1 MLLFQ
6 PDLAVQDNITKTSST
21 NLIMIQTVVKRDGR
35 VVGYNEEKIKSAIRK
50 AMLTTE
56 LGEDESLINKI
67 SVRVGLN
74 GRERMT
80 VEEIQDAVELELMN
94 SPRKEVAKR
103 YIAYR
108 DQRSIARRAKTRDM
122 FQEIIE
128 AKNNDITRENAN
140 MNTDSPAGMMMKFA
154 SETTKPF
161 VDDYLLTEEAREAV
175 RHGYIHIHDKDYYP
189 TKSLTCVQHPLD
201 VILKNGFVAGH
212 GESRPAKRIET
223 ASVIACISLETA
235 QNEMHGGQ
243 AIPAF
248 DFYLAPF
255 VRSTFIEE
263 VKNIEAL
270 DGCDLSHLYNIKL
283 KDFVAATL
291 DGLTGDERR
300 LQHAVNR
307 TVSRVHQAMEAFIHN
322 MNTIHSRG
330 GNQVVFSSINY
341 GTDTSAEGRCVI
353 RELLNSTY
361 EGVGNGATAIFPI
374 QIWKKKRGVSYLPDD
389 PNYDLYCLACK
400 VTARRFFPN
409 FVNLDATFNQHEKWS
424 ADDPER
430 YRYEVATMGCR
441 TRVFE
446 DRYGEK
452 TSIGRGNLSFTTI
465 NIVRLAIETMNI
477 RDYEERIDAFFKKL
491 DNILEIAA
499 RQLND
504 RFEFQRTALVRQF
517 PLLMSRLWVGS
528 SELKPDETIAPV
540 INHGTLG
547 IGFIGLAEC
556 LVALTGKHHG
566 ESEDSQRLGLRIVS
580 HMRSRANEFSERYN
594 HNYSI
599 LATPAEG
606 LSGKFTAKDRKSFG
620 IIEGITDKVYYTNS
634 NHVPVGYHCSPRHKA
649 EVEAPY
655 HELTRGGHIFYVEID
670 GDATHNP
677 EAISDIVDLMDRYN
691 IGYCSVNHNR
701 NRCMNCGYEDASDG
715 LDVCPEC
722 GSHNIDRLQR
732 ITGYLVGTT
741 DRWNNAKLA
750 ELNDRVVHK

>member
-1 MLLFQ
+1 
-6 PDLAVQDNITKTSST
+6 
-21 NLIMIQTVVKRDGR
+21 MIRTVVKRDGR
-35 VVGYNEEKIKSAIRK
+35 IVGYNEEKIKAAIRK

-56 LGEDESLINKI
+56 MGEDEPLISRIADRI
-67 SVRVGLN
+67 SMSGN
-74 GRERMT
+74 EQMS
-80 VEEIQDAVELELMN
+80 VEQIQDRVELELMK

-122 FQEIIE
+122 FLEIIE
-128 AKNNDITRENAN
+128 AKSNDITRENAN

-161 VDDYLLTEEAREAV
+161 VDDYLLSPQVREAV
-175 RHGYIHIHDKDYYP
+175 NNGYLHIHDKDYYP

-201 VILKNGFVAGH
+201 RILKYGFIAGH

-223 ASVIACISLETA
+223 ASIIGCISLETA

-255 VRSTFIEE
+255 VRSSFIEE
-263 VKNIEAL
+263 IKYLETL
-270 DGCDLSHLYNIKL
+270 TGKDLSHLYKAEL
-283 KDFVAATL
+283 KDYL
-291 DGLTGDERR
+291 SKELEGLEGEERL
-300 LQHAVNR
+300 LQHAVNQ
-307 TVSRVHQAMEAFIHN
+307 TVARVHQSMEAFIHN

-341 GTDTSAEGRCVI
+341 GTDTSAEGRCII
-353 RELLNSTY
+353 RELLNTTY

-374 QIWKKKRGVSYLPDD
+374 QIWKKKRGVSYLPED
-389 PNYDLYCLACK
+389 PNYDLYKLACK

-409 FVNLDATFNQHEKWS
+409 FVNLDATFNQHEKWR

-430 YRYEVATMGCR
+430 YKYEVATMGCR

-446 DRYGEK
+446 NRFGEK
-452 TSIGRGNLSFTTI
+452 TSIGRGNISFSTI
-465 NIVRLAIETMNI
+465 NIVRIAIECMSI
-477 RDYEERIDAFFKKL
+477 IDPEERVARFFQKL
-491 DNILEIAA
+491 DEVLEITA
-499 RQLND
+499 RQLCE
-504 RFEFQRTALVRQF
+504 RFDFQKTARAKQF
-517 PLLMSRLWVGS
+517 PLLMTRLWNGA
-528 SELKPDETIAPV
+528 EHLGPDDTIESV
-540 INHGTLG
+540 INQGTLG

-566 ESEDSQRLGLRIVS
+566 EDSESQKLGLRIVS
-580 HMRSRANEFSERYN
+580 HMRSRINDFSERYQ
-594 HNYSI
+594 HNFSV

-606 LSGKFTAKDRKSFG
+606 LSGKFTTRDRRSFG
-620 IIEGITDKVYYTNS
+620 VIPGVTDKIYYTNS
-634 NHVPVGYHCSPRHKA
+634 NHVPVYYKCSPRHKA
-649 EVEAPY
+649 QIEAPY
-655 HELTRGGHIFYVEID
+655 HELTGGGHIFYVEID

-677 EAISDIVDLMDRYN
+677 KAISDIVDLMDKYN

-701 NRCMNCGYEDASDG
+701 NRCMDCGYEDAQAG
-715 LDVCPEC
+715 LTECPVCH
-722 GSHNIDRLQR
+722 GHHIDNIQR

-750 ELNDRVVHK
+750 ELKDRVVHK

>member
-1 MLLFQ
+1 
-6 PDLAVQDNITKTSST
+6 
-21 NLIMIQTVVKRDGR
+21 MIHTVIKRDGR
-35 VVGYNEEKIKSAIRK
+35 IVGYNEEKIKAAIRK
-50 AMLTTE
+50 AMLQTE
-56 LGEDESLINKI
+56 MGEDEALIQKI
-67 SVRVGLN
+67 ADRIGVSGS
-74 GRERMT
+74 ERMT
-80 VEEIQDAVELELMN
+80 VEDIQDRVEVELMN

-122 FQEIIE
+122 FLEIIE

-161 VDDYLLTEEAREAV
+161 VDDYLLSSEARDAV
-175 RHGYIHIHDKDYYP
+175 RNGYLHIHDKDYYP

-201 VILKNGFVAGH
+201 RILQHGFCAGH

-223 ASVIACISLETA
+223 ASIISCISLETA

-255 VRSTFIEE
+255 VRSSYIEE
-263 VKNIEAL
+263 IQKMETVSGECLKEYYDGDVTDFIKKPL
-270 DGCDLSHLYNIKL
+270 DDLSGK
-283 KDFVAATL
+283 
-291 DGLTGDERR
+291 ERL
-300 LQHAVNR
+300 LQHAMNQ
-307 TVSRVHQAMEAFIHN
+307 TVDRVHQAMEAFIHN

-341 GTDTSAEGRCVI
+341 GTDISAEGRCVI

-374 QIWKKKRGVSYLPDD
+374 QIWKKKRGVSYLPEDR
-389 PNYDLYCLACK
+389 NYDLYKLACK

-409 FVNLDATFNQHEKWS
+409 FVNLDASFNQHDKWN

-430 YRYEVATMGCR
+430 YKYEVATMGCR

-446 DRYGEK
+446 NRYGEK
-452 TSIGRGNLSFTTI
+452 TSIGRGNLSFSTI
-465 NIVRLAIETMNI
+465 NIVRLAIECMVI
-477 RDYEERIDAFFKKL
+477 KDKAERIARFFSKL
-491 DNILEIAA
+491 DEVLDITA
-499 RQLND
+499 RQLCD
-504 RFEFQRTALVRQF
+504 RFDFQKTALVKQF
-517 PLLMSRLWVGS
+517 PLLMSRLWNGS
-528 SELKPDETIAPV
+528 DMLKPEQTIESV
-540 INHGTLG
+540 INQGTLG

-556 LVALTGKHHG
+556 LVALLGKHHG
-566 ESEDSQRLGLRIVS
+566 ESEEAQALGLKIVS
-580 HMRSRANEFSERYN
+580 HMRSRVNEYSEKYQHNFSV
-594 HNYSI
+594 

-606 LSGKFTAKDRKSFG
+606 LSGKFTSKDRKSFG
-620 IIEGITDKVYYTNS
+620 IIPGITDKIYYTNS
-634 NHVPVGYHCSPRHKA
+634 NHVPVYYNCSPQHKA
-649 EVEAPY
+649 QIEAPY
-655 HELTRGGHIFYVEID
+655 HELTGGGHIFYVEID

-677 EAISDIVDLMDRYN
+677 KAISDIVDLMDKYN
-691 IGYCSVNHNR
+691 MGYCSVNHNR
-701 NRCMNCGYEDASDG
+701 NRCMDCGHEDAKES
-715 LDVCPEC
+715 LEICPEC
-722 GSHNIDRLQR
+722 GGSNIDRLQR

-741 DRWNNAKLA
+741 DRWNNAKLS

>member
-1 MLLFQ
+1 
-6 PDLAVQDNITKTSST
+6 
-21 NLIMIQTVVKRDGR
+21 MIHTVVKRDGR
-35 VVGYNEEKIKSAIRK
+35 VVGYNEEKIKAAIRK

-56 LGEDESLINKI
+56 LGEDEALINKI
-67 SVRVGLN
+67 TDRIGYT

-80 VEEIQDAVELELMN
+80 VEEIQDLVEDELMR
-94 SPRKEVAKR
+94 SPRREVAKR

-122 FQEIIE
+122 FNEIIE

-161 VDDYLLTEEAREAV
+161 VDDYLLSPEARDAV
-175 RHGYIHIHDKDYYP
+175 RSGYIHIHDKDYYP

-201 VILKNGFVAGH
+201 RILSYGFIAGH

-223 ASVIACISLETA
+223 ASVIACISLETC

-255 VRSTFIEE
+255 VRSSFIEE
-263 VKNIEAL
+263 INNLAQLE
-270 DGCDLSHLYNIKL
+270 GRDLSHLHTVEL
-283 KDFVAATL
+283 KDFEKKPL
-291 DGLTGDERR
+291 DGLTGEARL

-341 GTDTSAEGRCVI
+341 GTDTSAEGRCII
-353 RELLNSTY
+353 RELLHSTY

-374 QIWKKKRGVSYLPDD
+374 QIWKKKRGVNYLEGD
-389 PNYDLYCLACK
+389 PNYDLYRLACK

-409 FVNLDATFNQHEKWS
+409 FVNLDATFNQHEKWR

-430 YRYEVATMGCR
+430 YKYEIATMGCR

-452 TSIGRGNLSFTTI
+452 TSIGRGNLSFTTV
-465 NIVRLAIETMNI
+465 NIVRIAIECMNI
-477 RDYEERIDAFFKKL
+477 RDKEERISAFFRKL
-491 DNILEIAA
+491 DDVLDIAA

-504 RFEFQRTALVRQF
+504 RFNFQKTALAKQF
-517 PLLMSRLWVGS
+517 PLLMSKLWTGGDQ
-528 SELKPDETIAPV
+528 LAPDDTIEPV

-556 LVALTGKHHG
+556 LVALVGKHHG
-566 ESEDSQRLGLRIVS
+566 ESEEAQALGLRIVS
-580 HMRSRANEFSERYN
+580 HMRSRANDYSEKFQ

-620 IIEGITDKVYYTNS
+620 ELPGITDKIYYTNS
-634 NHVPVGYHCSPRHKA
+634 NHVPVYYHCSPKHKA

-677 EAISDIVDLMDRYN
+677 EAIYDIVDLMDKNN

-701 NRCMNCGYEDASDG
+701 NRCMNCGYEDASEN
-715 LDVCPEC
+715 LTSCPHC
-722 GSHNIDRLQR
+722 GSRAIDRLQR

>member
-1 MLLFQ
+1 
-6 PDLAVQDNITKTSST
+6 
-21 NLIMIQTVVKRDGR
+21 MIHTVIKRDGR
-35 VVGYNEEKIKSAIRK
+35 VVGYNEEKIKAAIRK
-50 AMLTTE
+50 AMLQTE
-56 LGEDESLINKI
+56 MGEDEALIQKI
-67 SVRVGLN
+67 VDRIGVQGS
-74 GRERMT
+74 ERMT
-80 VEEIQDAVELELMN
+80 VEEIQDRVELELMN

-122 FQEIIE
+122 FLEIIE

-161 VDDYLLTEEAREAV
+161 VDDYLLSAEARDAV
-175 RHGYIHIHDKDYYP
+175 RNGYLHIHDKDYYP

-201 VILKNGFVAGH
+201 RILRNGFIAGH

-223 ASVIACISLETA
+223 ASIIACISLETA

-255 VRSTFIEE
+255 VRSSYIEE
-263 VKNIEAL
+263 IKKAEAL
-270 DGCDLSHLYNIKL
+270 SGENLSAFYDAEIDDYVKRP
-283 KDFVAATL
+283 L
-291 DGLTGDERR
+291 DGLSGQERL
-300 LQHAVNR
+300 LQHAMNM
-307 TVSRVHQAMEAFIHN
+307 TVDRVHQSMEAFIHN

-374 QIWKKKRGVSYLPDD
+374 QIWKKKRGVSYLPTDR
-389 PNYDLYCLACK
+389 NYDLYRLACK

-409 FVNLDATFNQHEKWS
+409 FVNLDATFNQHEKWNAS
-424 ADDPER
+424 DPER
-430 YRYEVATMGCR
+430 YKYEVATMGCR

-446 DRYGEK
+446 NRYGEK
-452 TSIGRGNLSFTTI
+452 TSIGRGNLSFSTI
-465 NIVRLAIETMNI
+465 NIVRIAIECMMI
-477 RDYEERIDAFFKKL
+477 KDEKERIERFFAKL
-491 DNILEIAA
+491 DSVLDITA
-499 RQLND
+499 RQLCD
-504 RFEFQRTALVRQF
+504 RFDFQKTALAKQF
-517 PLLMSRLWVGS
+517 PLVMSRLWTGS
-528 SELKPDETIAPV
+528 DTLRPDQTIESV
-540 INHGTLG
+540 INQGTLG

-566 ESEDSQRLGLRIVS
+566 ESAESQALGLRIIS
-580 HMRSRANEFSERYN
+580 HMRSRANEYSETYH
-594 HNYSI
+594 HNFSI

-606 LSGKFTAKDRKSFG
+606 LSGKFTSRDRATFG
-620 IIEGITDKVYYTNS
+620 ILPGITDKIYYTNS
-634 NHVPVGYHCSPRHKA
+634 NHVPVYYHCSPRHKA
-649 EVEAPY
+649 EIEAPY
-655 HELTRGGHIFYVEID
+655 HELTGGGHIFYVEID

-677 EAISDIVDLMDRYN
+677 QAIADIVDLMDRNN

-701 NRCMNCGYEDASDG
+701 NRCM
-715 LDVCPEC
+715 
-722 GSHNIDRLQR
+722 
-732 ITGYLVGTT
+732 
-741 DRWNNAKLA
+741 
-750 ELNDRVVHK
+750 